1 MDSDSRETPVVAQND
16 LRFRKRKLVM
26 QSLTGGCGVALLEQT
41 GVKMLTSSG
50 VPKNIHEEEALRV
63 QADSQLGGSLPS
75 HPEAG
80 SSLSQNGRG
89 GQEGH
94 CYGLNWVPLPK

>member
-1 MDSDSRETPVVAQND
+1 MDSDSRETPVVAQNEP
-16 LRFRKRKLVM
+16 RFRKRKLVM
-26 QSLTGGCGVALLEQT
+26 RSLTGGCGVALLEQT

-50 VPKNIHEEEALRV
+50 APKNIHEEEALRV
-63 QADSQLGGSLPS
+63 QADSQLEGPLPG